1 MSDQNKPLSIAVI
14 VTTYNRPDALKAVLE
29 GYLAQHDQ
37 NFELLVA
44 DDGSKS
50 DTAELVR
57 QYQQRAPFKIRHIW
71 QEDDGFR
78 AAAIR
83 NRALAATQADYIIF
97 TDGDCVPRVD
107 FIQLQRKLAEPGW
120 FLAGNR
126 LLLSAALTQSVLD
139 KNLPIQAWTN
149 SEWRTI
155 KQQGGI
161 ERMLPLFTLPLGILR
176 KFSPKRWKGAKTCNL
191 SAFRKDL
198 AMVNGLDES
207 YTGWGMEDS
216 DLVIRLIRAG
226 IYNKSARFSAPV
238 FHLWHQENDRSHLEK
253 NKLRLQQILSA
264 THILAIKGI
273 DQYY

>member
-1 MSDQNKPLSIAVI
+1 M
-14 VTTYNRPDALKAVLE
+14 TTYNRPDALKAVLE

-273 DQYY
+273 DQYYWFLTCK